1 MTEELETRKCV
12 LTGEIKPKNELLRFT
27 VLRNGDFVPD
37 FNKKLGGKGVY
48 VSNSK
53 SLLEGIK
60 KDVRIGKI
68 LHKPAKA
75 DPSLPDLVEKILAAK
90 GLESLNLARKSGAL
104 VLGFEKIKEQIIKN
118 KVAFVVEATDAG
130 ADGAKK
136 MSELC
141 KNIEQ
146 LKIYDSE
153 TLEKAFNRETV
164 VYAAI
169 LKSEVCNMVYTN
181 LKRYETYLKG

>member
-1 MTEELETRKCV
+1 MTEELETRKCI
-12 LTGEIKPKNELLRFT
+12 LTGEIKPKSELLRFT

-53 SLLEGIK
+53 SLLDGIK

-68 LHKPAKA
+68 LHKPVNTN
-75 DPSLPDLVEKILAAK
+75 PELPELVEKILAAK
-90 GLESLNLARKSGAL
+90 GLEALNLARKSGNL
-104 VLGFEKIKEQIIKN
+104 ILGFEKIKEQILKN
-118 KVAFVVEATDAG
+118 KVAFIIEATDAG

-141 KNIEQ
+141 RDIEQ
-146 LKIYDSE
+146 LKIYDSA
-153 TLEKAFNRETV
+153 TLETAFNRETV

>member
-27 VLRNGDFVPD
+27 VLKNGDLVPD

-60 KDVRIGKI
+60 KDVKIGKI
-68 LHKPAKA
+68 LHKPAKT

-104 VLGFEKIKEQIIKN
+104 VLGFEKVKEQIIKN
-118 KVAFVVEATDAG
+118 KVEFVVEATDAG

-146 LKIYDSE
+146 LKIYDSA
-153 TLEKAFNRETV
+153 TLETAFNRETV

-181 LKRYETYLKG
+181 LKRYETYLNG